1 MLEQLNIRMQTTI
14 KQTDLTPFI
23 KISSNWIDLHI
34 KCKNYRTPRRY
45 QRRKPRGHLV
55 WFGDNFFRYN
65 TKSTIQER
73 KTWTLLKLKTSTLQ
87 KTQLKAQ
94 KDKPQTGR
102 EYLQNT
108 YLIKDIR

>member
-1 MLEQLNIRMQTTI
+1 MVLEQLNIRMQTTI

-65 TKSTIQER
+65 TKSTKRQATDWEGIPAKYLSDKGYQISIVCVS
-73 KTWTLLKLKTSTLQ
+73 KIY
-87 KTQLKAQ
+87 
-94 KDKPQTGR
+94 KDMC
-102 EYLQNT
+102 
-108 YLIKDIR
+108 I